1 MKAERARAPI
11 DEAAFK
17 QQLLE
22 VIPAA
27 RAFARGL
34 CGRRDLADDLAQE
47 TLMKAWASRASYDD
61 ERNFKGWIF
70 TILRNHYF
78 SHRRKM
84 SRVADWDPAVAEQ
97 KLVAHPGQQA
107 AIEIADLHRA
117 MKALPGEQREAL
129 LLVGAGGF
137 SYEEAA
143 AITGCAIGTVKSRV
157 NRARAALKK
166 TVELAHDDARLSGKE
181 AVDEILADLSRVAPA
196 SGA

>member
-1 MKAERARAPI
+1 MKDARTRAPL

-47 TLMKAWASRASYDD
+47 TMMKAWASRASYDD

-84 SRVADWDPAVAEQ
+84 SRVADWDPSVAEQ

-117 MKALPGEQREAL
+117 MKALPAEQREAL

-143 AITGCAIGTVKSRV
+143 AVTGCAIGTVKSRV
-157 NRARAALKK
+157 NRARAALTKL
-166 TVELAHDDARLSGKE
+166 VEQAHDDARLSGKE
-181 AVDEILADLSRVAPA
+181 AVDEILADLARVSPGA
-196 SGA
+196 SS